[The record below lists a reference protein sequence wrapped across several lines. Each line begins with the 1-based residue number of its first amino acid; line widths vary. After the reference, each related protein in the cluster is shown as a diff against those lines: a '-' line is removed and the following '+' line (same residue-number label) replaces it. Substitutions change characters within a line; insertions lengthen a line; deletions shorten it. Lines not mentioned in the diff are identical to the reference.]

1 MSTFIVQSTYINIPF
16 VLYMYSEEATSENL
30 FILKLRDQFLAGD
43 EEAYS
48 QIYRLYAKEL
58 YAFGIS
64 LNVAPNE
71 IVEDAIH
78 DVFVEIYTRRE
89 NLRKVN
95 NLKFYFIVAFRNRLF
110 LLVNKNVRSYDIN
123 NVQVPEMSER
133 DYEEIWIEKEIE
145 DEKLKMVREI
155 LSYLNT
161 NQREAIYHRFIEGLS
176 CEEIS
181 HIMGINYQSAK
192 NLIYRALKKIK
203 SLTVLSVILYV
214 FFIFFV

>member
-1 MSTFIVQSTYINIPF
+1 
-16 VLYMYSEEATSENL
+16 MYSENTTSENL
-30 FILKLRDQFLAGD
+30 LVLKLRDQFLAGD
-43 EEAYS
+43 EQAYS
-48 QIYRLYAKEL
+48 QIYRLFAKDL

-64 LNVAPNE
+64 LNVAPHE

-110 LLVNKNVRSYDIN
+110 FLVNKNVRSYDIN
-123 NVQVPEMSER
+123 NVQVSEMSER
-133 DYEEIWIEKEIE
+133 DFEEIWIEKEIKN
-145 DEKLKMVREI
+145 EKLKMVREM
-155 LSYLNT
+155 LSYLNA

-176 CEEIS
+176 CEEVS

-203 SLTVLSVILYV
+203 SLTVLSVILYA
-214 FFIFFV
+214 FFIFFL